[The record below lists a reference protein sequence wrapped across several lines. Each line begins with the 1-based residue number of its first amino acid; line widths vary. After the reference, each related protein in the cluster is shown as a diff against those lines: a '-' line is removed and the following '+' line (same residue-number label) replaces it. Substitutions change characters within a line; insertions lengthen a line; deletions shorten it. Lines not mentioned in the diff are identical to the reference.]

1 MTLPNIKNPINK
13 GSTSNDTANPIPAVP
28 YITDPTLWYQALP
41 YRFLLTK
48 NNGSKISV
56 NLPISPSNLQI
67 NTRMATSLIPT
78 LYGIIEDHSSVRFY
92 DIVIQGTTGMAP
104 QYSGFRTADVIDK
117 TTVGRESFKASDNQI
132 NLQGFLPE
140 VTNMVKQ
147 AKKIYEE
154 VAGKQVQQKSAVS
167 IYGTGYYAF
176 HQLYSFF
183 LMYKDEC
190 VNGLSQV
197 AAPAGKQSIA
207 DKVTGAAIGAV
218 ASAAGKSKN
227 KTEAPSP
234 VRKEHPLT
242 FFNYKDNQ
250 KYSVVPMGFTLTR
263 NAENPMLY
271 NYSIK
276 LVAFNLQSA
285 NSSGAE
291 ELKGFNDAF
300 KAQMGLNGLEGSLFT
315 KTANKASTISTA
327 LSRIG
332 ITR

>member
-1 MTLPNIKNPINK
+1 MDQPNIKNPINK
-13 GSTSNDTANPIPAVP
+13 GSTQKDTANPIPPVP

-48 NNGSKISV
+48 NNGSNVSI
-56 NLPISPSNLQI
+56 NLPIAPSNLQI
-67 NTRMATSLIPT
+67 NTRMATTLIPT
-78 LYGIIEDHSSVRFY
+78 LYGIVEDHSNVRFY
-92 DIVIQGTTGMAP
+92 DILIQGTTGIAP

-117 TTVGRESFKASDNQI
+117 TTAGRESFKASDNQI
-132 NLQGFLPE
+132 DLKGFLPE

-154 VAGKQVQQKSAVS
+154 VSGKQVEQKSAVS

-176 HQLYSFF
+176 HSLYSFF

-190 VNGLSQV
+190 VNGLSQA
-197 AAPAGKQSIA
+197 AAPAAKQSA
-207 DKVTGAAIGAV
+207 LDQAT
-218 ASAAGKSKN
+218 SALSKSKS
-227 KTEAPSP
+227 KTQAPSP

-250 KYSVVPMGFTLTR
+250 KYSVVPMSFTLTR
-263 NAENPMLY
+263 SADNPMLY

-291 ELKGFNDAF
+291 ELKDFDAAF
-300 KAQMGLNGLEGSLFT
+300 KEQIGLGGLDGSVFS
-315 KTANKASTISTA
+315 KFANKASTISNA

-332 ITR
+332 VIR